1 MRLPEKTVSQGL
13 ELQDT
18 EEGQSFPD
26 ALALRLMNNNNS
38 NNNNQTNKSCKNQ
51 FGVEECWSVAQW

>member
-1 MRLPEKTVSQGL
+1 MRLPETTASQGL

-26 ALALRLMNNNNS
+26 ALALQLMNNNN
-38 NNNNQTNKSCKNQ
+38 NNK
-51 FGVEECWSVAQW
+51 